1 MAKIRCCLSKGGVLK
16 LIVSSFFA
24 MLGYL
29 CFYGWILPSAD
40 FEDANNTEV
49 VLGDGENMT
58 LNCRVFLKQEKT
70 VSTAILLLTSRI
82 VL

>member
-24 MLGYL
+24 MLGYR